1 MVKRFIGRKFD
12 DKEVKR
18 DAEWVPYYIV
28 SKSGKPFISVDM
40 PGAGIHTLSP
50 EEITAIILTNLKETA
65 EKYLG
70 QDVKNAVITV
80 PAYFND
86 AQRLATRDA
95 GALAGLKVLRVI
107 YEPSAAVIAYGL
119 VKKYNFDEKN
129 ILVFHLGGGTFDV
142 SILNIDY
149 GVIETLSTSGDAH
162 LGGEDFDQRVIDHFA
177 KVFLKKH
184 SIDIRNDARA
194 L

>member
-86 AQRLATRDA
+86 AQR
-95 GALAGLKVLRVI
+95 
-107 YEPSAAVIAYGL
+107 
-119 VKKYNFDEKN
+119 
-129 ILVFHLGGGTFDV
+129 
-142 SILNIDY
+142 
-149 GVIETLSTSGDAH
+149 
-162 LGGEDFDQRVIDHFA
+162 
-177 KVFLKKH
+177 
-184 SIDIRNDARA
+184 
-194 L
+194 